1 MGSLDKTFSN
11 NKEGIIAMKHK
22 SKDTKKVKRKS
33 GRPVENVIE
42 PIEATPLEVAKA
54 IMQGPVKKQWEYLNS

>member
-1 MGSLDKTFSN
+1 MGSLDKTFIN
-11 NKEGIIAMKHK
+11 NKEGIITMKHK
-22 SKDTKKVKRKS
+22 SKVTRKVTKKP

-54 IMQGPVKKQWEYLNS
+54 IMQGPMKKQWEYLNS